1 MTTDVWVIVPMLCLG
16 IGAFSI
22 YLVGRVVTK
31 QNTWLASLTTGT
43 FLTALLAMMPLAM
56 VTRQAVRRG
65 TSLPSW
71 GSGNPGSVILRSD
84 PGALVVIGTALGL
97 GALTSIYS
105 GRYLARDRRYSLYYP
120 LLLLMVTGLCGTV
133 LAADLFNLYL
143 FCELMSIAAY
153 ILVAFRRHSRT
164 AIEAGFK
171 YLVMGSVG
179 TLFFLIGVALVY
191 RTEGT
196 ITLPAVMPGAVESP
210 GTWTRVGLT
219 FFLVGLGVKSALVPL
234 HTWLPDA
241 HGRAPSSISALLSGI
256 IIQSALYA
264 LIKVCLGTGMP
275 AHTLGTILIAV
286 SLANMTL
293 GNTIALTQTD
303 TKRLLGYSTIAQ
315 VGYMLF
321 GMGIGLRYGIP
332 EAIQAGFFLLVAHGV
347 MKALA
352 FWSKGV
358 CTFHL
363 KTTTIAELQGTAI
376 QLPLVAV
383 TFSVALGGL
392 AGVPPLAGFIS
403 KWFILG
409 EVLQPGEPL
418 AYVGLAIFLLNS
430 LVALGYYLPLT
441 ARLFVAP
448 NPEADRTTQ
457 RIRISPWMAVP
468 LIVGGALVIAIGLS
482 PGPWWEWMTDV
493 GPYLLGGGG

>member
-1 MTTDVWVIVPMLCLG
+1 MNGEIWVVLPLLWLG
-16 IGAFSI
+16 MGAFII
-22 YLVGRVVTK
+22 YLVARLITDR
-31 QNTWLASLTTGT
+31 NEWLALFTTLM
-43 FLTALLAMMPLAM
+43 FTAALITLVPLALA
-56 VTRQAVRRG
+56 TRQAIEAG
-65 TSLPSW
+65 SLLPTW
-71 GSGNPGSVILRSD
+71 GRAGPGSVTLRSD
-84 PGALVVIGTALGL
+84 PGALVIVATALGL
-97 GALTSIYS
+97 GTLTSIYS
-105 GRYLARDRRYSLYYP
+105 GRYLSRDPRHKLYYP
-120 LLLLMVTGLCGTV
+120 LLLLMMTGLCGTV

-153 ILVAFRRHSRT
+153 VLVAFRRHTRT

-179 TLFFLIGVALVY
+179 TLLFLVGVALVY
-191 RTEGT
+191 RERGT
-196 ITLPAVMPGAVESP
+196 IALPPVTLAPAAPLGIWS
-210 GTWTRVGLT
+210 RVGLT
-219 FFLVGLGVKSALVPL
+219 FFLVGLGVKSALVPV

-264 LIKVCLGTGMP
+264 LLKVCLGIGMSP
-275 AHTLGTILIAV
+275 SALGGVLIAV

-293 GNTIALTQTD
+293 GNTIALAQTY

-315 VGYMLF
+315 VGYMAF
-321 GMGIGLRYGIP
+321 GIGVGLRYGLP
-332 EAIQAGFFLLVAHGV
+332 EAVQAGFFLLVAHAV

-352 FWSKGV
+352 FLSKGV
-358 CTFHL
+358 CHFHL
-363 KTTTIAELQGTAI
+363 NTTTIAELRGTAL

-409 EVLQPGEPL
+409 QALEPGEPL

-430 LVALGYYLPLT
+430 LVALGYYLPLI
-441 ARLFVAP
+441 AQLFATSDP
-448 NPEADRTTQ
+448 AATGPTE
-457 RIRISPWMAVP
+457 RIRISRWMAIP
-468 LIVGGALVIAIGLS
+468 LIAGGALVIAIGLS
-482 PGPWWEWMTDV
+482 PGPWWSWLGDV
-493 GPYLLGGGG
+493 GPYLLGR

>member
-1 MTTDVWVIVPMLCLG
+1 MSGEIWVVLPLLWLG
-16 IGAFSI
+16 IGAFAI
-22 YLVGRVVTK
+22 YLAARLITDR
-31 QNTWLASLTTGT
+31 NEWLALFATLM
-43 FLTALLAMMPLAM
+43 FTAALVTLVPLALS
-56 VTRQAVRRG
+56 TRQAMQAG
-65 TSLPSW
+65 SPLPTWGDAQSGSLT
-71 GSGNPGSVILRSD
+71 LRSD
-84 PGALVVIGTALGL
+84 PGAVVIVAIALGL
-97 GALTSIYS
+97 GTLTSIYS
-105 GRYLARDRRYSLYYP
+105 GRYVARDPRHKLYYP

-143 FCELMSIAAY
+143 FIELMSIAAY
-153 ILVAFRRHSRT
+153 VLVAFRRHSRT

-179 TLFFLIGVALVY
+179 TLLFLVGLALVF
-191 RTEGT
+191 RERGT
-196 ITLPAVMPGAVESP
+196 IALPPVTMAPAEP
-210 GTWTRVGLT
+210 LRTWSRVGLA

-264 LIKVCLGTGMP
+264 LLKVCLGIGMP
-275 AHTLGTILIAV
+275 AWALGGALIGV

-293 GNTIALTQTD
+293 GNTIALAQTD
-303 TKRLLGYSTIAQ
+303 TKRLLAYSSIAQ
-315 VGYMLF
+315 VGYMVF
-321 GMGIGLRYGIP
+321 GIGVGLRYGLP
-332 EAIQAGFFLLVAHGV
+332 EAVQAGFFLLVAHAL

-352 FWSKGV
+352 FLSKGV
-358 CTFHL
+358 CYFHFG
-363 KTTTIAELQGTAI
+363 TSAIEELRGTASH
-376 QLPLVAV
+376 LPLVAV

-409 EVLQPGEPL
+409 QALEPGEPF

-430 LVALGYYLPLT
+430 VVALGYYLPLI

-448 NPEADRTTQ
+448 EPTETGTRE
-457 RIRISPWMAVP
+457 RIRISGWMAVP
-468 LIVGGALVIAIGLS
+468 LVAGAALVIAIGLS
-482 PGPWWEWMTDV
+482 PGPWWSWLADV
-493 GPYLLGGGG
+493 GPYLLGR

>member
-1 MTTDVWVIVPMLCLG
+1 MSGDTWVIVPLLCLG
-16 IGAFSI
+16 VGAFTV
-22 YLVGRVVTK
+22 YLMARLLTER
-31 QNTWLASLTTGT
+31 NEWLAVFTAVT
-43 FLTALLAMMPLAM
+43 FGAALIALVPLALA
-56 VTRQAVRRG
+56 TRQARAAG
-65 TSLPSW
+65 DGLPTW
-71 GSGNPGSVILRSD
+71 GDATPGSVMLRSD
-84 PGALVVIGTALGL
+84 PGALVIVATALGL

-105 GRYLARDRRYSLYYP
+105 GRYLSLDPRHKLYYP

-153 ILVAFRRHSRT
+153 ALVAFRRHTRT

-179 TLFFLIGVALVY
+179 TLLFLVGVMFVY
-191 RTEGT
+191 RERGT
-196 ITLPAVMPGAVESP
+196 IALPAMTVASAEPLGA
-210 GTWTRVGLT
+210 WTRAGLT

-241 HGRAPSSISALLSGI
+241 HGQAPSSISALLSGI

-264 LIKVCLGTGMP
+264 LLKVCLGIGMSP
-275 AHTLGTILIAV
+275 WALGGVLIAV

-293 GNTIALTQTD
+293 GNTIALAQTY
-303 TKRLLGYSTIAQ
+303 TKRLLGYSSIAQ
-315 VGYMLF
+315 VGYMAF
-321 GMGIGLRYGIP
+321 GIGIGLRYDIP
-332 EAIQAGFFLLVAHGV
+332 EAIQAGFFLLMAHAV
-347 MKALA
+347 MKGLA
-352 FWSKGV
+352 FMSKGV
-358 CTFHL
+358 CHFHL
-363 KTTTIAELQGTAI
+363 DTTTIAELRGTAS

-409 EVLQPGEPL
+409 QALEPEEPL

-430 LVALGYYLPLT
+430 VVALGYYLPLI
-441 ARLFVAP
+441 AQLFVTPDPGA
-448 NPEADRTTQ
+448 NGSTERV
-457 RIRISPWMAVP
+457 RISPWMAIP
-468 LIVGGALVIAIGLS
+468 LVAGGALVIAIGLS
-482 PGPWWEWMTDV
+482 PGPWWRWVGDV
-493 GPYLLGGGG
+493 GPYLLGR

>member
-1 MTTDVWVIVPMLCLG
+1 VSGDVWVIVPLAWLG
-16 IGAFSI
+16 VGAFII
-22 YLVGRVVTK
+22 YLVARLITER
-31 QNTWLASLTTGT
+31 NAWLAL
-43 FLTALLAMMPLAM
+43 FTAAIFAAALVTLIPLALT
-56 VTRQAVRRG
+56 TRQAVHVG
-65 TSLPSW
+65 DPLPTW
-71 GSGNPGSVILRSD
+71 GGPEPGSVMLRSD
-84 PGALVVIGTALGL
+84 PGALVIVATALGL
-97 GALTSIYS
+97 GTLTSIYS
-105 GRYLARDRRYSLYYP
+105 GRYLSRDPRHKLYYP

-153 ILVAFRRHSRT
+153 TLVAFRRHTRT

-171 YLVMGSVG
+171 YLIMGSVG
-179 TLFFLIGVALVY
+179 TLLFLVGVALIY
-191 RTEGT
+191 RERGT
-196 ITLPAVMPGAVESP
+196 IMLPPVTLAPTEPL
-210 GTWTRVGLT
+210 GTWARAGLT

-234 HTWLPDA
+234 HTWLADA

-264 LIKVCLGTGMP
+264 LLKVCLGIGMSP
-275 AHTLGTILIAV
+275 WALGGVLIAV

-293 GNTIALTQTD
+293 GNTVALAQTY

-315 VGYMLF
+315 VGYSVF
-321 GMGIGLRYGIP
+321 GIGIGLRYGIP
-332 EAIQAGFFLLVAHGV
+332 EAVQAGFFLLVAHAV

-352 FWSKGV
+352 FLSKGV
-358 CTFHL
+358 CHFYL
-363 KTTTIAELQGTAI
+363 DTTSIAELRGTAS

-409 EVLQPGEPL
+409 QALQPGAPL

-430 LVALGYYLPLT
+430 LLALGYYLPLIAQLFLAPDAT
-441 ARLFVAP
+441 AAGQTERV
-448 NPEADRTTQ
+448 
-457 RIRISPWMAVP
+457 RISRWMAIP
-468 LIVGGALVIAIGLS
+468 LIAAGALVIAIGLS
-482 PGPWWEWMTDV
+482 PGPWWTSMGDV
-493 GPYLLGGGG
+493 GPYLLGR

>member
-1 MTTDVWVIVPMLCLG
+1 VTATLWVIVPLLCLG

-22 YLVGRVVTK
+22 YVVGRLVTQ
-31 QNTWLASLTTGT
+31 QNVWLASLTTGV
-43 FLTALLAMMPLAM
+43 FLTALLAVVPLAM
-56 VTRQAVRRG
+56 VTRQAVRSG
-65 TSLPSW
+65 APLPSW
-71 GSGNPGSVILRSD
+71 GSADPGSVILRSD
-84 PGALVVIGTALGL
+84 PGALVIIGTALGL
-97 GALTSIYS
+97 GALTAMYS
-105 GRYLARDRRYSLYYP
+105 GRYLSLDRRYKLYYP

-153 ILVAFRRHSRT
+153 ALVAFRRHSRT

-179 TLFFLIGVALVY
+179 TLFFLVGVAMIY
-191 RTEGT
+191 RVEGS
-196 ITLPAVMPGAVESP
+196 IALPAVMPGAAESP
-210 GTWTRVGLT
+210 GVWTRAGLT

-241 HGRAPSSISALLSGI
+241 HGRAPSSISAMLSGI

-264 LIKVCLGTGMP
+264 LLKVCLGTGMP
-275 AHTLGTILIAV
+275 AQVLGTILIAV

-293 GNTIALTQTD
+293 GNTVALTQID
-303 TKRLLGYSTIAQ
+303 AKRLLGYSTIAQ

-321 GMGIGLRYGIP
+321 GIGIGLRYSIP
-332 EAIQAGFFLLVAHGV
+332 GAIQAGFFLLVTHGV

-352 FWSKGV
+352 FLSQGV

-363 KTTTIAELQGTAI
+363 KTTTIAKLRGTAFR
-376 QLPLVAV
+376 LPLVAV

-403 KWFILG
+403 KWFILS

-418 AYVGLAIFLLNS
+418 AYVGLAVFLLNT
-430 LVALGYYLPLT
+430 LVALGYYLPFT
-441 ARLFVAP
+441 ARLFTAP
-448 NPEADRTTQ
+448 DPQAAPTPE

-468 LIVGGALVIAIGLS
+468 LVVGGALVMAIGLS
-482 PGPWWEWMTDV
+482 PGPWWEWLADV
-493 GPYLLGGGG
+493 GPYLLGGSG

>member
-1 MTTDVWVIVPMLCLG
+1 MSDNVWVVVPLLCLG
-16 IGAFSI
+16 MGAFSI
-22 YLVGRVVTK
+22 YFVGRLVTNK
-31 QNTWLASLTTGT
+31 NAWLASLTTGI
-43 FLTALLAMMPLAM
+43 FVTALLTFVPLALA
-56 VTRQAVRRG
+56 TRQAMHNG
-65 TSLPSW
+65 DPLPSW
-71 GSGNPGSVILRSD
+71 GSADPGSVILRSD
-84 PGALVVIGTALGL
+84 PGALVIIGTALGL
-97 GALTSIYS
+97 GALTAVYS
-105 GRYLARDRRYSLYYP
+105 GRYLALDPRHKLYYP

-143 FCELMSIAAY
+143 FIELMSIAAY
-153 ILVAFRRHSRT
+153 VLVAFRRHSRT
-164 AIEAGFK
+164 AVEAGFK

-191 RTEGT
+191 RARGT
-196 ITLPAVMPGAVESP
+196 ISLPPTMPGSTESP
-210 GTWTRVGLT
+210 GIWTRVGLT

-275 AHTLGTILIAV
+275 AYVLGTILIAV

-315 VGYMLF
+315 VGYIVF
-321 GMGIGLRYGIP
+321 GIGIGLRYGIP

-352 FWSKGV
+352 FLSKGV
-358 CTFHL
+358 SYFHL
-363 KTTTIAELQGTAI
+363 KTTTIADLQGTAI

-430 LVALGYYLPLT
+430 LLSLGYYLPLT

-448 NPEADRTTQ
+448 DPSADRTPQ
-457 RIRISPWMAVP
+457 RIRISLWMAVP
-468 LIVGGALVIAIGLS
+468 LVVGGALVIAIGLS

-493 GPYLLGGGG
+493 GPYLLGR